1 MSEFKGTKGKWKFIR
16 NKNNFEIETF
26 GISNWIIAKT
36 ITNAEQDEANAK
48 LIAYAP
54 EMLEML
60 QETFKLTD
68 KRQMPTEFEI
78 SQLRNKLFRTIK
90 KATD

>member
-1 MSEFKGTKGKWKFIR
+1 MSEFKGTKGEWKFIR

-48 LIAYAP
+48 LIACAP
-54 EMLEML
+54 DMLEML
-60 QETFKLTD
+60 EDILEAFKGNN
-68 KRQMPTEFEI
+68 FEI
-78 SQLRNKLFRTIK
+78 SAHEIEELIK
-90 KATD
+90 KATS